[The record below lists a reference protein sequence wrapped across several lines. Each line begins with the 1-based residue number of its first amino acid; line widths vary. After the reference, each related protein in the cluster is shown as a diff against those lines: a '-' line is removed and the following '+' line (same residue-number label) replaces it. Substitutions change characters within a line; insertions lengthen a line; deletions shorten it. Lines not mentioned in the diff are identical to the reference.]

1 MEQLV
6 LWLDIHTKP
15 VWCPLQYYINNIE
28 KCFHF
33 GWTKNN
39 GASYGASQHYGAV
52 GAVGAVIG
60 NSF

>member
-1 MEQLV
+1 M
-6 LWLDIHTKP
+6 
-15 VWCPLQYYINNIE
+15 NNVE
-28 KCFHF
+28 KCIHF

-60 NSF
+60 YSFLNLFCVNYNTI